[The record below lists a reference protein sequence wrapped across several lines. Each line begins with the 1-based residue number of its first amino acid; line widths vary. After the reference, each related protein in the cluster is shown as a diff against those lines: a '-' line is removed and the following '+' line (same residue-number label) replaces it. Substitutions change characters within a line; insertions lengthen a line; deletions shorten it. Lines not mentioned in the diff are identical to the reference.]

1 MYTAGPFIYTYGHT
15 HTHAHAHIYISLL
28 FYWWCCFCVVDVSLT
43 GITPY
48 SIYIRIL
55 GKSKLNQNNIFSFE
69 LGLTQVLKLQ
79 HNVSDCLIHL
89 CIGNLAYR

>member
-1 MYTAGPFIYTYGHT
+1 MYTAVLFIYTYGHT
-15 HTHAHAHIYISLL
+15 HTHTHIYFFIILL
-28 FYWWCCFCVVDVSLT
+28 VVLFCVVDVSLT

-55 GKSKLNQNNIFSFE
+55 GKLKLNLNNILALS

-79 HNVSDCLIHL
+79 HNVSHRLIHL